1 MGMEDGKRECVK
13 VVVRCRPMNKKE
25 IDEGHGRQSSGCVEV
40 KSLEG
45 GCVVFTFDSVYG
57 PDSSQKELYEKS
69 FSDIVQCVISG
80 FNGTVFAYGQTGT
93 GKTFTMQG
101 EKDNPDLRGLMP
113 NSFAHIFNYVN
124 ESKSIQFLVR
134 ASYLEIYK
142 EEIRD
147 LLRRSP
153 TKQLKIKET
162 RDRGVYVTDLSSVLT
177 KNIAEIEKLMSIG
190 RSNRSVGATNMNE
203 QSSRSHAIFIVTVE
217 SCEVDRDGQSHIRV
231 GKLNLVDLAGS
242 ERQNKTH
249 SEGERLT
256 EATKINLS
264 LHTLGNVISALVDE
278 KCTHVPYRDSK
289 LTRLL
294 QDSLGGNSK
303 TVMVAN
309 IGPSSYSYDETINTL
324 RYASRAKNIRNLPKI
339 NDDPKDAL
347 LREYQGEI
355 HRLKQLLSSR
365 DRPPIHLKCDDGA
378 NAVNFRYGD
387 ESPVFLK
394 DPDEFYD
401 SEEDSVAVRDAYLK
415 EQQEKLA
422 IEKEG
427 IINYQNM
434 INEEKLYL
442 LEELK
447 RKNIRVKEEQAQTA
461 ELEAKLRSLESKLLG
476 GGAETKVPAV
486 EVQTRMQAEALAKH
500 HRRLV
505 AHQRHEHR
513 MRARV
518 RAESDNVV
526 TLQEGF
532 SSLRHEV
539 EVYTSKLKKLF
550 ERIQVIS
557 LFCACQEVR
566 ILLLVRIK
574 QETKNLQEEHTIE
587 RQKQEEIQGQI
598 LRDMKLRQLIL
609 DNFVPPDDKKR
620 LEERAYFDEEVG
632 IWRFKPLDLVPHLT
646 EGFTKT
652 TPLIPPSALGRRRS
666 VCRYARILGQLN
678 TTIRFRGENVLRLDL
693 DPLPRTTLDYQPPEL
708 APQIVAALEAA
719 LQDEE
724 DLELDG
730 RYAWTHF
737 LRLSKWHYC
746 DLYLYYCAYNMPI
759 YNRML

>member
-1 MGMEDGKRECVK
+1 MGLNDDKRESVR
-13 VVVRCRPMNKKE
+13 VVVRCRPMDKKE
-25 IDEGHGRQSSGCVEV
+25 IEEGHASCVSVNESSGDVEV
-40 KSLEG
+40 KSMKCGLMG
-45 GCVVFTFDSVYG
+45 DSVIYNFDTVYG
-57 PDSSQKELYEKS
+57 PSSSQRELYEKS
-69 FSDIVQCVISG
+69 FFGIVQSVLLG
-80 FNGTVFAYGQTGT
+80 FNGTIFAYGQTGT
-93 GKTFTMQG
+93 GKTFTIQG
-101 EKDNPDLRGLMP
+101 GKDDPDLRGLMP
-113 NSFAHIFNYVN
+113 NSFNHIFSYING
-124 ESKSIQFLVR
+124 SKSTQFLVR

-147 LLRRSP
+147 LLRKDS

-162 RDRGVYVTDLSSVLT
+162 PDRGVYIADLSTVLT
-177 KNIAEIEKLMSIG
+177 RNIKEIEKLMSIG
-190 RSNRSVGATNMNE
+190 HSNRSVGATNMNE

-217 SCEVDRDGQSHIRV
+217 SCEARIDPDGQRHIRV

-242 ERQNKTH
+242 ERQSKTH
-249 SEGERLT
+249 SEGERLI

-294 QDSLGGNSK
+294 QDSLGGNAK

-324 RYASRAKNIRNLPKI
+324 RYASRAKNIKNTPKI

-355 HRLKQLLSSR
+355 QRLKQLLTSR
-365 DRPPIHLKCDDGA
+365 GGPPMHLKWMDGMGGSA
-378 NAVNFRYGD
+378 HL
-387 ESPVFLK
+387 PK
-394 DPDEFYD
+394 DPDESYG
-401 SEEDSVAVRDAYLK
+401 SEEDSEAARDAYLK

-422 IEKEG
+422 IEKER
-427 IINYQNM
+427 IINDQNM
-434 INEEKLYL
+434 IAEEKTHL

-447 RKNIRVKEEQAQTA
+447 RKSMRIKEEQAQTV
-461 ELEAKLRSLESKLLG
+461 ELEAKLHSLESRLLG
-476 GGAETKVPAV
+476 GGTEAV
-486 EVQTRMQAEALAKH
+486 VEARTRMQAEALAQ
-500 HRRLV
+500 HRRRLA

-550 ERIQVIS
+550 NRIQK
-557 LFCACQEVR
+557 
-566 ILLLVRIK
+566 IK
-574 QETKNLQEEHTIE
+574 QETKDLQDEHIIE

-598 LRDMKLRQLIL
+598 LRNMKLRQLIL
-609 DNFVPPDDKKR
+609 ENFVPPDDKKS
-620 LEERAYFDEEVG
+620 LEERAYFDEEMG
-632 IWRFKPLDLVPHLT
+632 GWRFKPADYAAHLT
-646 EGFTKT
+646 EGSFTT
-652 TPLIPPSALGRRRS
+652 TALSVPPSALGRRRS
-666 VCRYARILGQLN
+666 ICRYARLVARLN
-678 TTIRFRGENVLRLDL
+678 TSIRFRGENILHLDL
-693 DPLPRTTLDYQPPEL
+693 DPFPRTTLDYEPPEL

-719 LQDEE
+719 LEDEE

-730 RYAWTHF
+730 
-737 LRLSKWHYC
+737 SNSGVG
-746 DLYLYYCAYNMPI
+746 YLCSSVVRTCVGCASACE
-759 YNRML
+759 R

>member
-1 MGMEDGKRECVK
+1 MGLNDDKRESVK
-13 VVVRCRPMNKKE
+13 VVVRCRPMDKKE
-25 IDEGHGRQSSGCVEV
+25 IDEGHASCVSVNESSGDVEV
-40 KSLEG
+40 KSMKCGLTG
-45 GCVVFTFDSVYG
+45 DSVIYNFDTVYG
-57 PDSSQKELYEKS
+57 PSSSQRELYEKS
-69 FSDIVQCVISG
+69 FFGIVQSVLLG
-80 FNGTVFAYGQTGT
+80 FNGTIFAYGQTGT
-93 GKTFTMQG
+93 GKTFTIQG
-101 EKDNPDLRGLMP
+101 GKDDPDLRGLMP
-113 NSFAHIFNYVN
+113 NAFTHIFSYING
-124 ESKSIQFLVR
+124 SKLTQFLVR

-147 LLRRSP
+147 LLRKDS
-153 TKQLKIKET
+153 TKHLKIKET
-162 RDRGVYVTDLSSVLT
+162 PDRGVYIANLSTVLT
-177 KNIAEIEKLMSIG
+177 RSIKEIEKLMSIG
-190 RSNRSVGATNMNE
+190 HSNRSVGATNMNE

-217 SCEVDRDGQSHIRV
+217 SCEARVSCIKIDPDGQRHIRV

-242 ERQNKTH
+242 ERQSKTH
-249 SEGERLT
+249 SEGERLI

-264 LHTLGNVISALVDE
+264 LYTLGNVISALVDE

-294 QDSLGGNSK
+294 QDSLGGNAK

-324 RYASRAKNIRNLPKI
+324 RYASRAKNIKNIPKI

-355 HRLKQLLSSR
+355 QRLKQLLISR
-365 DRPPIHLKCDDGA
+365 GGPPMHLKWMDGICGLA
-378 NAVNFRYGD
+378 HL
-387 ESPVFLK
+387 PK
-394 DPDEFYD
+394 DPDESYG
-401 SEEDSVAVRDAYLK
+401 SEEDSEAVRDAYLK

-427 IINYQNM
+427 IINDQNM
-434 INEEKLYL
+434 IAEEKTHL

-447 RKNIRVKEEQAQTA
+447 VETRKSMRIKEEQAQTV
-461 ELEAKLRSLESKLLG
+461 ELEAKLHRLESKLLG
-476 GGAETKVPAV
+476 GGTEAV
-486 EVQTRMQAEALAKH
+486 VEERTRMQAEALAQ
-500 HRRLV
+500 HRRRLA

-518 RAESDNVV
+518 RAESDNVA

-550 ERIQVIS
+550 DRIQK
-557 LFCACQEVR
+557 
-566 ILLLVRIK
+566 IK
-574 QETKNLQEEHTIE
+574 QETKDLQDEHIIE
-587 RQKQEEIQGQI
+587 RQKQEKIQGQI

-609 DNFVPPDDKKR
+609 ENFVPPDDKKR

-632 IWRFKPLDLVPHLT
+632 
-646 EGFTKT
+646 
-652 TPLIPPSALGRRRS
+652 SRRRS
-666 VCRYARILGQLN
+666 ICRYARLVARLN
-678 TTIRFRGENVLRLDL
+678 TSMRFRGENILHLDL
-693 DPLPRTTLDYQPPEL
+693 DPLPRTTLDYEPPEL

-730 RYAWTHF
+730 SPSIF
-737 LRLSKWHYC
+737 KVK
-746 DLYLYYCAYNMPI
+746 PI
-759 YNRML
+759 NKKKRDKQ